1 MSSKNNLVRNKALK
15 YFAIQSSVLLIPSV
29 ILIALQSSKKINLS
43 NREISFLV
51 AFALCAVLL
60 FAIIARFKDELE
72 LSIMRESVISKQL
85 SIAEHEAGKYAA
97 GSENILKDAEQKLE
111 ASKKLSMARFAKIV
125 ENEQLA
131 EHAEQTVA
139 SADASIRE
147 AAEQIKSL
155 KIQLEDAKK
164 EAQAAQAEA
173 QAAQAEAQAAQAEV
187 QAAQAEAQAAQAEA
201 QAAQAEAMGALEKEM
216 DCLLK
221 LAAPEMERQV
231 FIESLGAK
239 NLNAHLD
246 LLIESCVLKC
256 REKKANIE
264 LAQINKARVGRY
276 ILAPFGRS
284 SNDSDAIIEEYKES
298 QELEHLQQVKEMLE
312 EFKNERSFKL
322 LGDIV
327 TKLQEHLPGSSML
340 TGGGIIKG
348 FCNLRDKFYGGSSV
362 TSEEQREV
370 VDQESNIVSANLSEV
385 NVSANEVGRNLA

>member
-164 EAQAAQAEA
+164 
-173 QAAQAEAQAAQAEV
+173 
-187 QAAQAEAQAAQAEA
+187 EAQAAQAEA